1 MERHGGDGTVR
12 PVRRT
17 PATALAVVAAA
28 VALLAGC
35 ARGLSRDQI
44 RTGYRDELV
53 RTGVPSA
60 VATCVTDQLFAAMDD
75 DELRAFQRR
84 DRLTDDER
92 AAVERYTDTCTRG

>member
-1 MERHGGDGTVR
+1 MERHGGDGTV
-12 PVRRT
+12 PTVRRT
-17 PATALAVVAAA
+17 PSTALAVAAAA
-28 VALLAGC
+28 VALLAAC

-53 RTGVPSA
+53 RSGVPSA
-60 VATCVTDQLFAAMDD
+60 VATCVTDELFAAMDD

-92 AAVERYTDTCTRG
+92 SAVERYTDACTGG